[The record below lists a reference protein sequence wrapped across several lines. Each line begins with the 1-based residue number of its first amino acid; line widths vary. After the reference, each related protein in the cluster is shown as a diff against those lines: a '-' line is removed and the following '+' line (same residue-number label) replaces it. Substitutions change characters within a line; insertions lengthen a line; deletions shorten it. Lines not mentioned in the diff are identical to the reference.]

1 MDALLILG
9 GLLLIVV
16 SVVWLV
22 VLAFGT
28 SLLWGVGSLIPP
40 ITLIYVIAHWK
51 TARKAVGLCGLGVIP
66 LVVGFSLLA
75 SQAPERFET
84 IVGLKWLEPDE
95 ATQGNGLAIGLHG
108 QLHGRPFNPSVGTLA
123 DGVLTLREGSDPFAR
138 QELIIR
144 LGSIQPGALR
154 LDVLPED
161 ANPSAEIEISWTRP
175 EQELPEARRVQSG
188 YTLHLDLQPV
198 APDRLAGDFHLV
210 LPVHL
215 RTSISGSIEL
225 LTEELQAAE
234 EPLAQPHEQAL
245 ARAEQS
251 AAAENSSSRID
262 RRQGFTLQHLLRDP
276 ARYAQLQVRAH
287 TERGAIAEGRFIG
300 IDQEGSLAIRHLLK
314 GSGEAVYNLAP
325 DDIVLLEL
333 LEP

>member
-9 GLLLIVV
+9 GLLLIAV

-28 SLLWGVGSLIPP
+28 SLLWGVSSLIPP
-40 ITLIYVIAHWK
+40 ITLVYVVVHWK
-51 TARKAVGLCGLGVIP
+51 TARNAVGLCGLGVIP
-66 LVVGFSLLA
+66 LVVGFTLLA

-84 IVGLKWLEPDE
+84 IVGLEWLEPE
-95 ATQGNGLAIGLHG
+95 RATPGDGLDISLHG
-108 QLHGRPFNPSVGTLA
+108 QLHGRSFQPNDATLTG
-123 DGVLTLREGSDPFAR
+123 GVLTLREGSDPFAR

-144 LGSIQPGALR
+144 LDSMPSGALQ

-161 ANPSAEIEISWTRP
+161 AHPPASIEISWMQP

-188 YTLHLDLQPV
+188 YTLHLDLQRV

-215 RTSISGSIEL
+215 RTSVSGRIEL
-225 LTEELQAAE
+225 VTDELAPVEDPPAHAPAQARQHVAVE
-234 EPLAQPHEQAL
+234 EPAP
-245 ARAEQS
+245 
-251 AAAENSSSRID
+251 RID
-262 RRQGFTLQHLLRDP
+262 RRQGFTLQRLLRDP
-276 ARYAQLQVRAH
+276 ARYAQLRVRAH
-287 TERGAIAEGRFIG
+287 TERGGMAEGHFIG
-300 IDQEGSLAIRHLLK
+300 IDQEGHLAIRRMRT
-314 GSGEAVYNLAP
+314 GTGEALYNLAP

>member
-16 SVVWLV
+16 SGIWLV

-28 SLLWGVGSLIPP
+28 SLLWGVGSMIPP

-51 TARKAVGLCGLGVIP
+51 TARKAVGLCGLGIIP

-84 IVGLKWLEPDE
+84 IVGLKWLEPDAE
-95 ATQGNGLAIGLHG
+95 DQGSRLAFNLHG
-108 QLHGRPFNPSVGTLA
+108 QLYGRPFTPSVGTLV
-123 DGVLTLREGSDPFAR
+123 DGVLTLREGHDPFAR
-138 QELIIR
+138 QELVIR
-144 LGSIQPGALR
+144 LGNIQPGAVR

-161 ANPSAEIEISWTRP
+161 THPSTAIEISWTRP

-198 APDRLAGDFHLV
+198 SPNKLAGDFHLV
-210 LPVHL
+210 LPLHL

-225 LTEELQAAE
+225 LTDGLHA
-234 EPLAQPHEQAL
+234 HDEQADPPREDQ
-245 ARAEQS
+245 ASREQAVS
-251 AAAENSSSRID
+251 AQGPSLND
-262 RRQGFTLQHLLRDP
+262 RRHGFTLQHLLGDP
-276 ARYAQLQVRAH
+276 ARYVQLRVRAH
-287 TERGAIAEGRFIG
+287 TERGAMAEGRFIG
-300 IDQEGSLAIRHLLK
+300 IDPEGNLAIRHLLK